1 MTKRSGKFILE
12 LQKQAAKCN
21 FGDQLHVQ
29 LRDRLIAGI
38 NIPSLGRELLKMPN
52 CSFQDARTACI
63 NYEAVNELD
72 IQSMKISNTLLSRRD
87 ELQSQGQSN
96 LRSFNS
102 DSYSRVNMKGV
113 STRNYKANHK
123 GEMKFGK
130 CLSCGKFHARNSCVF
145 RNAKCFICGKVGHIQ
160 SVCKATVHFASS
172 CTKSCNLNFNNSDV
186 SSDHLSLSTISK
198 GNAHIQKRLYT
209 SLGSFHDFILDTGG
223 IESIIS
229 FKNLKALDPNVVVRP
244 TEVSILGITGHRL
257 PIRGCCELLIRDD
270 NFPYIPCEFL
280 VSETGLSILSLK
292 NLERLN
298 VELSFLVREENSD
311 TLLKDLIATCAKCS
325 GGMKIQ
331 PIKLQV
337 QSDPVFLKRR
347 IIPCGLREAVHK
359 TLNDLCSKDII
370 EPIQSSAWGTPI
382 VTSLKSDGK
391 TPGICGD
398 YRLTLNSRLLKRTC
412 TTVEAEDILN
422 RLHGSKVFSKVDL
435 KDAYLQIP
443 LDQSSSI
450 LTTINTPFGLF
461 KYNFLPFG
469 LSCSPAIFQEVM
481 NKVVSDLE
489 GVEVYQDDLIV
500 HGSNKV
506 VHDQKLI
513 ALLRRLIEKNITVNP
528 NFSCR
533 ANCLFI
539 ILTSNSFKWSEEQES
554 CLRSLLKFLQSDAVL
569 RTYSP
574 NVHSVLIT
582 DASPVGIGAVL
593 EQEGRPVICISRKL
607 TVTEHGYSQTQR
619 EALAVFWAVER
630 LNKYLFGK
638 KFTILTDH
646 EALKFIYHPEKSLA
660 RSSAAMV
667 QRWSIA
673 LSAYDYTVQ
682 HRSAKQIQ
690 HVEYIP
696 RQSLQDK
703 PINTSDCLLVQPLP
717 VRRSDLI
724 RETRRYFGCILS
736 AIRKGW
742 NANLER
748 RFPIYFSK
756 RDELSTTPDGI
767 LCLND
772 RVVIPPSLRK
782 SVHEDLHSG
791 HLGVEK
797 MKSLAR
803 LICWWPEINADI
815 CRTANNCEKCHQ
827 LKNHPSKWVPW
838 PVSSEAWQRIHADY
852 CGPFLGKY
860 YALVVIDSFSKW
872 PEVFFHDFI
881 KF

>member
-1 MTKRSGKFILE
+1 
-12 LQKQAAKCN
+12 
-21 FGDQLHVQ
+21 
-29 LRDRLIAGI
+29 
-38 NIPSLGRELLKMPN
+38 
-52 CSFQDARTACI
+52 
-63 NYEAVNELD
+63 
-72 IQSMKISNTLLSRRD
+72 
-87 ELQSQGQSN
+87 
-96 LRSFNS
+96 
-102 DSYSRVNMKGV
+102 
-113 STRNYKANHK
+113 
-123 GEMKFGK
+123 
-130 CLSCGKFHARNSCVF
+130 
-145 RNAKCFICGKVGHIQ
+145 
-160 SVCKATVHFASS
+160 
-172 CTKSCNLNFNNSDV
+172 
-186 SSDHLSLSTISK
+186 
-198 GNAHIQKRLYT
+198 
-209 SLGSFHDFILDTGG
+209 
-223 IESIIS
+223 
-229 FKNLKALDPNVVVRP
+229 
-244 TEVSILGITGHRL
+244 
-257 PIRGCCELLIRDD
+257 
-270 NFPYIPCEFL
+270 
-280 VSETGLSILSLK
+280 
-292 NLERLN
+292 
-298 VELSFLVREENSD
+298 
-311 TLLKDLIATCAKCS
+311 
-325 GGMKIQ
+325 MKIQ

-489 GVEVYQDDLIV
+489 GVEVYQNDLIV

-646 EALKFIYHPEKSLA
+646 EALEFIYHPEKSLA

>member
-113 STRNYKANHK
+113 STRNYKANH
-123 GEMKFGK
+123 
-130 CLSCGKFHARNSCVF
+130 
-145 RNAKCFICGKVGHIQ
+145 
-160 SVCKATVHFASS
+160 
-172 CTKSCNLNFNNSDV
+172 
-186 SSDHLSLSTISK
+186 K

-489 GVEVYQDDLIV
+489 GVEVYQNDLIV

-646 EALKFIYHPEKSLA
+646 EALEFIYHPEKSLA